1 MYIHIKENIL
11 AVTKHFNLKNG
22 TYIRYSEQGKG
33 SPLLLLHTLRG
44 RLEYFDELVPYLT
57 KKFKVIVI
65 DLPGHGDSP
74 INKKTNYDHGFL
86 TDSIVDFIEELNLKD
101 LTIAGES
108 IGAVLAATI
117 AKKIPTRI
125 KKIFCFNSYDYDTRF
140 AQGVMRGNF
149 AATFLLFH
157 VSLPLG
163 IGVFFDSLQSY
174 PILWLILRG
183 GFYKKSALKGD
194 YIKLLCKSKKKNGFI
209 YHHRNVFGNYKSRFN
224 DGNLYANLKTPVTLA
239 YGEADWAKQDE
250 RLKTMKALGL
260 NTFQTMEKT
269 GHFSFQESPKQVSEI
284 IFG

>member
-1 MYIHIKENIL
+1 
-11 AVTKHFNLKNG
+11 
-22 TYIRYSEQGKG
+22 
-33 SPLLLLHTLRG
+33 
-44 RLEYFDELVPYLT
+44 
-57 KKFKVIVI
+57 
-65 DLPGHGDSP
+65 
-74 INKKTNYDHGFL
+74 
-86 TDSIVDFIEELNLKD
+86 
-101 LTIAGES
+101 
-108 IGAVLAATI
+108 
-117 AKKIPTRI
+117 
-125 KKIFCFNSYDYDTRF
+125 
-140 AQGVMRGNF
+140 MRGNF

-194 YIKLLCKSKKKNGFI
+194 YIKLLCKSTKKNGFI

-224 DGNLYANLKTPVTLA
+224 DGYLYANLKTPVTLA
-239 YGEADWAKQDE
+239 YGETDWAKQDE

-284 IFG
+284 IIG